1 MGKSISFSLGVALVQ
16 QLDGPPS
23 RHKFVASPEPI
34 VIKSG
39 DRNQP
44 ERRMSSPAAPPRI
57 FDRALLQRRIEK
69 ARAGAPDF
77 LLVRAADDLLDRL
90 QTVMRPFPRAL
101 DLGAPTDHFAQ
112 AVVVSGRAAPLRAG
126 RFGGAAIVDE
136 EILPF
141 APASFDLVVSGMA
154 LHWVNDLPGVLTQIR
169 RILAP
174 DGLFIACLPGGASL
188 VELRA
193 ALAQAE
199 EQILGGA
206 SPRVSPFVDVRDM
219 GALLQRA
226 GFALPVS
233 DIDSFTLRYDSLF
246 ALMSDLRA
254 MGAANVLTQRAKI
267 PLRRDVLMR
276 AAQIYAE
283 RFSDPDGRVHASF
296 EIVWLSGWAPHESQQ
311 KPAQP
316 GSATARLEDA
326 IKGCI
331 S

>member
-1 MGKSISFSLGVALVQ
+1 
-16 QLDGPPS
+16 
-23 RHKFVASPEPI
+23 
-34 VIKSG
+34 
-39 DRNQP
+39 
-44 ERRMSSPAAPPRI
+44 MSSPTAPPRI

-77 LLVRAADDLLDRL
+77 LLVRTADDLLDRL

-112 AVVVSGRAAPLRAG
+112 AVVVSGRPAPLRAG

-154 LHWVNDLPGVLTQIR
+154 LHWVNDLPGALAQIR

-276 AAQIYAE
+276 AAQIYTE
-283 RFSDPDGRVHASF
+283 RFSDPDGRVRASF

-326 IKGCI
+326 IKGC
-331 S
+331 SS